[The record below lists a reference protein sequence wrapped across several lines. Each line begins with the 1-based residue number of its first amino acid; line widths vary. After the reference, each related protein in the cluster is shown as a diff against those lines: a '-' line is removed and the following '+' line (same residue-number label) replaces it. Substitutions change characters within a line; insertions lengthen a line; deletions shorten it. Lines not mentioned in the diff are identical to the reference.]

1 MGLKMYALRL
11 PKRVGER
18 IKAVL
23 RDGESQSDLI
33 RAAIERE
40 LRLREAGKRKSN

>member
-1 MGLKMYALRL
+1 M
-11 PKRVGER
+11 PKVKQFAKEIMVRVSVEMAAR

-23 RDGESQSDLI
+23 RDGEARPDLI

-40 LRLREAGKRKSN
+40 LQRREKN